1 MHQAHGLKSRRL
13 SMTDWETTLSLQK
26 QFNLFLT
33 ISRWDGRKNVIA
45 SCYASSDYS
54 NDLLLLGEHQ

>member
-1 MHQAHGLKSRRL
+1 
-13 SMTDWETTLSLQK
+13 MTDWETTLSLQK